1 MPHWM
6 DCTPTTC
13 GRLREWRIF
22 TSCEG
27 YRLCPEIQPIRH
39 QIAVA
44 KKH

>member
-1 MPHWM
+1 M

-22 TSCEG
+22 TRCEG